1 MLIYLAPVL
10 LALLLTSGC
19 AGGGD
24 TAVGSVCPSL
34 LGTFSA
40 TLQTFA
46 VGMAACIQA
55 APRED
60 HRLGGLHTTD
70 IYFSQSWGLEGQGR
84 VPAGG

>member
-10 LALLLTSGC
+10 LDLLLTSGC

-24 TAVGSVCPSL
+24 TAVGSVRPSL
-34 LGTFSA
+34 QGTFSA
-40 TLQTFA
+40 TLQTLA
-46 VGMAACIQA
+46 VGMAASIQP

-60 HRLGGLHTTD
+60 HRLGGLHTID
-70 IYFSQSWGLEGQGR
+70 IYFSQSWGLGGQGR